1 MPVTGKN
8 DQYSPET
15 SYKTKKKTAG
25 QILTHWFYIRII
37 PKTEG
42 YLHHAQNTLMEKV
55 SVLRFT
61 QD

>member
-1 MPVTGKN
+1 MINTRQK
-8 DQYSPET
+8 QAI
-15 SYKTKKKTAG
+15 KQKKKTAG